1 MKATATNYTDARKA
15 MVDSQIHPMG
25 VVDETLLEAFLDV
38 PRELFFPEDKRG
50 ASYCDEDV
58 EIINGR
64 YLMEP
69 SVFARLVQFADLKA
83 DDVILTIG
91 AGLGYNASILSKV
104 ASTVIALEEE
114 EELIKK
120 AQVIWD
126 ELGYCN
132 IAAALGPLIEGAP
145 VNAPYDTII
154 FNGAVSS
161 IPQEIKEQ
169 LNDGG
174 RLVAVVRATASDV
187 GKATLVERRGDHF
200 SQRVLFDAGTPF
212 LKGFEPKSDFV
223 F

>member
-1 MKATATNYTDARKA
+1 MKATATNYIDARKA

-25 VVDETLLEAFLDV
+25 VVDKVLLNAFLDV

-58 EIINGR
+58 EIVDGR

-69 SVFARLVQFADLKA
+69 SVFARLVQFSNPKSE
-83 DDVILTIG
+83 DVILNIG

-104 ASTVIALEEE
+104 SSTVIALEEQ

-120 AQVIWD
+120 AQIIWD
-126 ELGYCN
+126 DLGYCN
-132 IAAALGPLIEGAP
+132 IAAALGPLVEGAP
-145 VNAPYDTII
+145 VNAPYDIII
-154 FNGAVSS
+154 FNGAVAS
-161 IPQEIKEQ
+161 IPQKIKEQ

-174 RLVAVVRATASDV
+174 RLVAVVRETNNAV

-200 SQRVLFDAGTPF
+200 SQRVLFDSGTPF
-212 LKGFEPKSDFV
+212 LKGFAPQNDFV